1 MAYRFSIATL
11 LLAGATCLAA
21 PAWAGQAGAPRANPF
36 AAPSTLP
43 FEAPRFD
50 LITDADY
57 QPAFETAMQ
66 QHLAEVSRIADNPAA
81 PTFDNTITALEKS
94 GRMLERVSLAF
105 FGVVQANTNDTLDKV
120 QEAVA
125 PKLSQHQD
133 AINLNPKL
141 FARVKTLWAKRTS
154 LKLTAEQ
161 AQVLKIY
168 YDGFVHAGAE
178 LSAAD
183 QTKLK
188 ALNTQLASLE
198 TSFQQKLLAA
208 AKAGALVVD
217 DKAKLAGLS
226 DGEIAAAAAA
236 AKDRKLDGKW
246 VIPLQNTTQQ
256 PALEDMT
263 DRATREALFNNGW
276 TRAEKGDANDTR
288 AAIQQIA
295 QFRAEKAKL
304 LGYPNWAAYTLYD
317 QMART
322 PEAASS
328 FMRQLA
334 AATAPAQK
342 QDAAELQAQIDAT
355 GGKFQLKPW
364 DWDHYA
370 EQVRKAKY
378 DLDQN
383 EVKPYF
389 ELKTVLEQGVFYAA
403 NQLYGVSFKPRSDIP
418 VYQPDVTVYT
428 VYDKDGSEL
437 GLMYFDYFKRDN
449 KSGGA
454 WMSNF
459 VNQSKLLG
467 TKPVVYNVAN
477 FTKPAAGQPALI
489 SSDDVTTM
497 FHEFGHALHGLFA
510 SQIYPSV
517 SGTNVARDFVEFPSQ
532 FNEHWAWDPKVLA
545 HYAKD
550 YRTGAPMPATL
561 VDKIK
566 KAAKFNQGYALG
578 EVVAAAMLD
587 MDWHSLPASA
597 GKQDVDQFEAK
608 ALAATG
614 LDVANVPPRYRSS
627 YFLHIWSNGYSAGYY
642 AYLWTQMLEHDSY
655 HWFMDHG
662 GLTRENG
669 QRFRDMILSK
679 GHTEDYGPMFKAFY
693 GKDPD
698 VGPMLEEHGLT
709 PPAK

>member
-1 MAYRFSIATL
+1 MGNQVLRAAV
-11 LLAGATCLAA
+11 LLAGTAFLSTQASAATDT
-21 PAWAGQAGAPRANPF
+21 NPF
-36 AAPSTLP
+36 AVPSTLP
-43 FEAPRFD
+43 FQAPRFD
-50 LITDADY
+50 LIKDSDY
-57 QPAFETAMQ
+57 QPAFDTAMA
-66 QHLAEVSRIADNPAA
+66 QHLAEVQTIANNPAA
-81 PTFDNTITALEKS
+81 PTFDNTIVVLEKS
-94 GRMLERVSLAF
+94 GRMLDRVNLAF

-120 QEAVA
+120 QEVEA

-133 AINLNPKL
+133 AINLDPKL
-141 FARVKTLWAKRTS
+141 FQRVKTLWDKRAS
-154 LKLTAEQ
+154 LALTPEQ

-168 YDGFVHAGAE
+168 YDAFVHAGAQ

-183 QTKLK
+183 QTKLN

-217 DKAKLAGLS
+217 DKAKLAGLD
-226 DGEIAAAAAA
+226 DGKIAAAAQD
-236 AKDRKLDGKW
+236 AKARGLDGKFL
-246 VIPLQNTTQQ
+246 IPLQNTTQQ
-256 PALEDMT
+256 PSLEDMT
-263 DRATREALFNNGW
+263 DRATREALFNSSW
-276 TRAEKGDANDTR
+276 MRAEKGDANDTR
-288 AAIQQIA
+288 PVIQQIA
-295 QFRAEKAKL
+295 MLRAQKAQL
-304 LGYPNWAAYTLYD
+304 LGYPSWAAYTLYD
-317 QMART
+317 QMAKT
-322 PEAASS
+322 PEAASG
-328 FMRQLA
+328 FMQQLG
-334 AATAPAQK
+334 AATAPEQK
-342 QDAAELQAQIDAT
+342 REAAELQAQIDKD
-355 GGKFQLKPW
+355 GDKIQLKPW

-370 EQVRKAKY
+370 AQVRQAKY
-378 DLDQN
+378 NLDQN

-389 ELKTVLEQGVFYAA
+389 ELHTVLEQGVFYAA
-403 NQLYGVSFKPRSDIP
+403 NQLYGVTFKKRTDIP
-418 VYQPDVTVYT
+418 VYQPDVMVYT

-459 VNQSKLLG
+459 VGQSKLLG
-467 TKPVVYNVAN
+467 TKPVIYNVAN

-510 SQIYPSV
+510 NQIYPTD
-517 SGTNVARDFVEFPSQ
+517 SGTNTARDWVEFPSQ
-532 FNEHWAWDPKVLA
+532 FNEHWALDPKVLA
-545 HYAKD
+545 HYAKN
-550 YRTGAPMPATL
+550 YKTGAPIPQAL

-566 KAAKFNQGYALG
+566 KASKFNQGYELG
-578 EVVAAAMLD
+578 EVIAAAMLD

-597 GKQDVDQFEAK
+597 PKQDVDQFEAA
-608 ALAATG
+608 ALARTG
-614 LDVANVPPRYRSS
+614 LDVADVPPRYRSS

-655 HWFMDHG
+655 HWFLDHG

-698 VGPMLEEHGLT
+698 IGPMLEEHGLT
-709 PPAK
+709 PGAQ

>member
-1 MAYRFSIATL
+1 VAKHLLRTAV
-11 LLAGATCLAA
+11 LLAGTAFLSTQA
-21 PAWAGQAGAPRANPF
+21 PAQTRANPL
-36 AAPSTLP
+36 AVPSTLP
-43 FEAPRFD
+43 FQAPRFD
-50 LITDADY
+50 LIKDSDY
-57 QPAFETAMQ
+57 QPAFETAMA
-66 QHLAEVSRIADNPAA
+66 QHLAEVRKIADDPAA
-81 PTFDNTITALEKS
+81 PTFDNTIAALEKS
-94 GRMLERVSLAF
+94 GRMLDRVSLAF

-120 QEAVA
+120 QAEEA
-125 PKLSQHQD
+125 PKLAQHGD
-133 AINLNPKL
+133 AINLDPKL
-141 FARVKTLWAKRTS
+141 FQRVKTVWDKRAA

-168 YDGFVHAGAE
+168 YDGFVHAGAQ
-178 LSAAD
+178 LSGAD

-198 TSFQQKLLAA
+198 TSYQQKLLAA

-217 DKAKLAGLS
+217 DKAKLAGLD
-226 DGEIAAAAAA
+226 DGKIAAAAQD
-236 AKDRKLDGKW
+236 AKGRGLDGKFL
-246 VIPLQNTTQQ
+246 IPLQNTTQQ
-256 PALEDMT
+256 PSLEDMT
-263 DRATREALFNNGW
+263 DRATREALFNSSW

-288 AAIQQIA
+288 PVIQQIA
-295 QFRAEKAKL
+295 MLRAQKAQL
-304 LGYPNWAAYTLYD
+304 LGYPSWAAYTLFD
-317 QMART
+317 QMAKT
-322 PEAASS
+322 PQAAES
-328 FMRQLA
+328 FMQQLGT
-334 AATAPAQK
+334 ATAPEQK
-342 QDAAELQAQIDAT
+342 REAAELQAQIDKD
-355 GGKFQLKPW
+355 GDKIQLKPW

-370 EQVRKAKY
+370 AQVRKAKY

-389 ELKTVLEQGVFYAA
+389 ELHNVLENGVFYAA
-403 NQLYGVSFKPRSDIP
+403 NQLYGVTFKKRTDIP
-418 VYQPDVTVYT
+418 VYQPDVMVYT

-459 VNQSKLLG
+459 VGQSKLLG
-467 TKPVVYNVAN
+467 TKPVVYNVGN

-510 SQIYPSV
+510 NQVYPTV
-517 SGTNVARDFVEFPSQ
+517 SGTNTARDWVEFPSQ
-532 FNEHWAWDPKVLA
+532 FNEHWALDPKVLA

-550 YRTGAPMPATL
+550 YKTGAPIPQAL

-566 KAAKFNQGYALG
+566 KASKFNQGYALG
-578 EVVAAAMLD
+578 EVIAAAMLD
-587 MDWHSLPASA
+587 MDWHSLPATA
-597 GKQDVDQFEAK
+597 GKQDVDQFEAA
-608 ALAATG
+608 ALAKTG
-614 LDVANVPPRYRSS
+614 LDIADVPPRYRSS

-642 AYLWTQMLEHDSY
+642 AYLWTQMLEHDAY
-655 HWFMDHG
+655 HWFVDHG

-698 VGPMLEEHGLT
+698 IGPMLEEHGLE
-709 PPAK
+709 PGAK

>member
-1 MAYRFSIATL
+1 VAKHLLRTAV
-11 LLAGATCLAA
+11 LLAGTAFLSTQA
-21 PAWAGQAGAPRANPF
+21 PAQTRANPL
-36 AAPSTLP
+36 AVPSTLP
-43 FEAPRFD
+43 FQAPRFD
-50 LITDADY
+50 LIKDSDY
-57 QPAFETAMQ
+57 QPAFETAMA
-66 QHLAEVSRIADNPAA
+66 QHLAEVRKIADDPAA
-81 PTFDNTITALEKS
+81 ATFDNTIAALEKS
-94 GRMLERVSLAF
+94 GRMLDRVSLAF

-120 QEAVA
+120 QAEEA
-125 PKLSQHQD
+125 PKLAQHGD
-133 AINLNPKL
+133 AINLDPKL
-141 FARVKTLWAKRTS
+141 FQRVKTLWDKRAA

-168 YDGFVHAGAE
+168 YDGFVHAGAQ
-178 LSAAD
+178 LSGAD

-198 TSFQQKLLAA
+198 TSYQQKLLAA

-217 DKAKLAGLS
+217 DKAKLAGLD
-226 DGEIAAAAAA
+226 DGKIAAAAQD
-236 AKDRKLDGKW
+236 AKGRGLDGKFL
-246 VIPLQNTTQQ
+246 IPLQNTTQQ
-256 PALEDMT
+256 PSLEDMT
-263 DRATREALFNNGW
+263 DRATRKALFNSSW

-288 AAIQQIA
+288 PVIQQIA
-295 QFRAEKAKL
+295 MLRAQKAQL
-304 LGYPNWAAYTLYD
+304 LGYPSWAAYTLFD
-317 QMART
+317 QMAKT
-322 PEAASS
+322 PQAAES
-328 FMRQLA
+328 FMQQLGT
-334 AATAPAQK
+334 ATAPEQK
-342 QDAAELQAQIDAT
+342 REAAELQAQIDKD
-355 GGKFQLKPW
+355 GDKIQLKPW

-370 EQVRKAKY
+370 AQVRKAKY

-389 ELKTVLEQGVFYAA
+389 ELHNVLENGVFYAA
-403 NQLYGVSFKPRSDIP
+403 NQLYGVTFKKRTDIP
-418 VYQPDVTVYT
+418 VYQPDVMVYT

-459 VNQSKLLG
+459 VGQSKLLG
-467 TKPVVYNVAN
+467 TKPVVYNVGN

-510 SQIYPSV
+510 NQVYPTV
-517 SGTNVARDFVEFPSQ
+517 SGTNTARDWVEFPSQ
-532 FNEHWAWDPKVLA
+532 FNEHWALDPKVLA

-550 YRTGAPMPATL
+550 YKTGAPIPQAL

-566 KAAKFNQGYALG
+566 KASKFNQGYALG
-578 EVVAAAMLD
+578 EVIAAAMLD
-587 MDWHSLPASA
+587 MDWHSLPATA
-597 GKQDVDQFEAK
+597 GKQDVDQFEAA
-608 ALAATG
+608 ALAKTG
-614 LDVANVPPRYRSS
+614 LDIADVPPRYRSS

-642 AYLWTQMLEHDSY
+642 AYLWTQMLEHDAY
-655 HWFMDHG
+655 HWFVDHG

-698 VGPMLEEHGLT
+698 IGPMLEEHGLE
-709 PPAK
+709 PGAK